1 MPPEDARNQLFA
13 KAAEHWHVSP
23 DEMETKN
30 GMIWPKNRPEEKLPW
45 VMAVPFAWQA
55 HGVGHYYHDYSKSN
69 FCIYFAEV
77 SVDLDT
83 GDARLENVAVG
94 SDVSQVI
101 DPATLE
107 TQFHGGFGA
116 ACADTGLMEEN
127 VIDRPTGRAMS
138 GSMSDYKW
146 RPLTNSRPSTW

>member
-1 MPPEDARNQLFA
+1 M
-13 KAAEHWHVSP
+13 
-23 DEMETKN
+23 
-30 GMIWPKNRPEEKLPW
+30 
-45 VMAVPFAWQA
+45 
-55 HGVGHYYHDYSKSN
+55 
-69 FCIYFAEV
+69 
-77 SVDLDT
+77 
-83 GDARLENVAVG
+83 AVG

-107 TQFHGGFGA
+107 MQFHGGFGA